1 MGNAN
6 TWVPADRFSMII
18 INHNWQ
24 CSTIGTPIAQASLIH
39 HPPMEGQHMVRRL
52 AITGCLTWFLV
63 SMLAEAHTWSR
74 RHRQIGWA
82 SWYGSYHHG
91 RKTASGER
99 FSMHALTAAHRS
111 LPFGTTVRVT
121 NLDTGQQVKVRIND
135 RGPFVDQQRRII
147 DLSRAAA
154 ERIGLQQRGVGHV
167 RLDVLEKPAT
177 KQTRPARP
185 VARATQVRS
194 PRLTRVESAAN
205 ALQPA
210 LTERAKGKRLADEP
224 AARPRVPSH
233 TGAVAPSSVSWLDC
247 RVAEA
252 ECLAGD

>member
-1 MGNAN
+1 
-6 TWVPADRFSMII
+6 
-18 INHNWQ
+18 
-24 CSTIGTPIAQASLIH
+24 
-39 HPPMEGQHMVRRL
+39 MVRRL

-121 NLDTGQQVKVRIND
+121 NLDTGQRVQVRIND
-135 RGPFVDQQRRII
+135 RGPFVDRQRRII

-154 ERIGLQQRGVGHV
+154 ERIGLRRRGIGRV
-167 RLDVLEKPAT
+167 RIDVLEMPAT
-177 KQTRPARP
+177 EQPRPATL
-185 VARATQVRS
+185 VTRATRARPTRQ
-194 PRLTRVESAAN
+194 TRVESAAN
-205 ALQPA
+205 TSQ
-210 LTERAKGKRLADEP
+210 LTLAEGGKAKRLADGPGSEP
-224 AARPRVPSH
+224 AARARVPSYI
-233 TGAVAPSSVSWLDC
+233 GAAAPSSVSWLDC

-252 ECLAGD
+252 QCLAGD